1 MVFDPPFGEMKVVA
15 HRGASGRAPENSI
28 SAIKLALDM
37 EVDFVEVD
45 VRMTGDGYLVLI
57 HDKKIDRVTN
67 GSGYVSKMH
76 FKNIRK
82 FDLVN
87 GEKIPTLE
95 EVLELFRKEYA
106 NSKSKLRIHVKKPG
120 YENRVLNAIVSRGL
134 SKKVRIVGRRPILRN
149 FIAVMKQEKRYLELG
164 LAGYLQPLKIAKELE
179 VVEVSPHIS
188 LLTRSYVEKAHKLG
202 MEVFAWTINDLET
215 LVKAQ
220 KLGVDGVITDYP
232 DRIIS
237 YLRRPAQ
244 SYLRP

>member
-1 MVFDPPFGEMKVVA
+1 MKVVA

-45 VRMTGDGYLVLI
+45 VRMTGDGHLVLV

-67 GSGYVSKMH
+67 GSGYVSKMY
-76 FKNIRK
+76 FKKIRK
-82 FDLVN
+82 FYLIN

-95 EVLELFRKEYA
+95 EVLELYRKEYA
-106 NSKSKLRIHVKKPG
+106 DSKSKLRIHVKKPG
-120 YENRVLNAIVSRGL
+120 YEKCVLNAIVSRGL
-134 SKKVRIVGRRPILRN
+134 CKKIRIVGRRPVLRN
-149 FIAVMKQEKRYLELG
+149 FVAIMKQEGFRLELG
-164 LAGYLQPLKIAKELE
+164 LAGHLPPLKTARKLR

-202 MEVFAWTINDLET
+202 MEVFTWTINDLET

-220 KLGVDGVITDYP
+220 KLRVDGVITDYP
-232 DRIIS
+232 DQIIS
-237 YLRRPAQ
+237 YLRRLA
-244 SYLRP
+244 